1 MICLVNALMANAS
14 AAAKP
19 AKTKVVEKV
28 IPAAESEDLEREK
41 DEIRQVS
48 AVHILCV
55 KMISVGDCAYTRL
68 VSLRTQTVLCGVVA
82 LCYQTPNKLHN
93 SMQQSLTLTLYSSV

>member
-28 IPAAESEDLEREK
+28 IPAADSEDLEREK

-55 KMISVGDCAYTRL
+55 KMISVGHYASQTKDSDCVVWSCGTLLSNTKQAPQLYATKLDPYTL
-68 VSLRTQTVLCGVVA
+68 F
-82 LCYQTPNKLHN
+82 
-93 SMQQSLTLTLYSSV
+93 